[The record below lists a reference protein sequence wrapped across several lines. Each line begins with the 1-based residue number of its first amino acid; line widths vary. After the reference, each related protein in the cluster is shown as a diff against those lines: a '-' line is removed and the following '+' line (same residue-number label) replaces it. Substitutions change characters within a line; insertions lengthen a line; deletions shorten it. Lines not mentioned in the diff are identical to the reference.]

1 MPVVWRDA
9 IRQDRNPLE
18 GFKCTPDAP
27 RRPDRRPI
35 PHPKPWEESVQKW
48 ARTAHPPSGA
58 NERLRLGIDSD
69 GERLT
74 TVGEVCL
81 LRVVDGLAAL
91 KMTGIAIDVEHR
103 GLGGRLAD
111 SALQDLLQSSG
122 ELAMAGGAS
131 EMIVIAWVD
140 PRNGPSQRMLE
151 RNGFRF
157 RSSVADDIDDWVL
170 EAYPFGA
177 S

>member
-1 MPVVWRDA
+1 
-9 IRQDRNPLE
+9 
-18 GFKCTPDAP
+18 
-27 RRPDRRPI
+27 
-35 PHPKPWEESVQKW
+35 
-48 ARTAHPPSGA
+48 
-58 NERLRLGIDSD
+58 
-69 GERLT
+69 
-74 TVGEVCL
+74 
-81 LRVVDGLAAL
+81 
-91 KMTGIAIDVEHR
+91 
-103 GLGGRLAD
+103 
-111 SALQDLLQSSG
+111 
-122 ELAMAGGAS
+122 MAGGAS